1 MSKPFSAADLSD
13 QMDRDMTWR
22 LKELSDI
29 RDAIRRADSTTRQ
42 MLLRAFIT
50 LMYAHW
56 EGHVRFCA
64 TKYFQHIAL
73 RRKPYTD
80 LQIQFYLNAF
90 LVRLDAFFRSKVS
103 VEEKCRFLQD
113 LLESRGKR
121 FSQINPTLIDT
132 KANLNTDVLHD
143 ICKVCGIPFTEFEKE
158 DAFINVLMLKRRN
171 EIAHGEEVYLKESD
185 IDDLSARAIG
195 IMRAF
200 RNLLENKI
208 YDGLFLE
215 QS

>member
-1 MSKPFSAADLSD
+1 MSKPFSTADLSD

-22 LKELSDI
+22 LKELSDMK
-29 RDAIRRADSTTRQ
+29 DAIRRADSATRQ
-42 MLLRAFIT
+42 MLLRAFVT

-56 EGHVRFCA
+56 EGHVRFCS

-80 LQIQFYLNAF
+80 LQTQFYLNAF
-90 LVRLDAFFRSKVS
+90 LVRLDAFFRSKIS
-103 VEEKCRFLQD
+103 VEEKCQFLQE
-113 LLESRGKR
+113 LLGSRGKH
-121 FSQINPTLIDT
+121 FSQINPALIDT

-143 ICKVCGIPFTEFEKE
+143 ICRVCGIPFTEFEKE

-171 EIAHGEEVYLKESD
+171 EIAHGEEVYLKESE
-185 IDDLSARAIG
+185 IDELSARAIG
-195 IMRAF
+195 IMRTF

-208 YDGLFLE
+208 YDGTYME

>member
-1 MSKPFSAADLSD
+1 MSKPFSTADLSD

-22 LKELSDI
+22 LKELSDMK
-29 RDAIRRADSTTRQ
+29 DAIRRADSTARQ

-64 TKYFQHIAL
+64 TKYFKHIAL
-73 RRKPYTD
+73 RRKPYTN
-80 LQIQFYLNAF
+80 LQIQVYLTAF
-90 LVRLDAFFRSKVS
+90 LVRLDAFFRSKAS
-103 VEEKCRFLQD
+103 VEEKCRFLQE

-121 FSQINPTLIDT
+121 FSQINPALIDT

-143 ICKVCGIPFTEFEKE
+143 ICRVCGIPFTEFEKE

-171 EIAHGEEVYLKESD
+171 EIAHGEEE
-185 IDDLSARAIG
+185 G
-195 IMRAF
+195 
-200 RNLLENKI
+200 
-208 YDGLFLE
+208 
-215 QS
+215 